1 MIEFLITGIVFGLT
15 AGLSPGPLMSLIIS
29 ETLQHGRNAGFKVAL
44 APIFTDVPILL
55 IAMFVLTK
63 ISNINA
69 ILGLISI
76 LGALFIAYLG
86 YESIIAKGIEVNA
99 EKTKTGSLKKAI
111 LTNFLNPHPY
121 IFFFSIG
128 GPLITKALQIGY
140 LPLAVFFLSF
150 IFCLVGSNLLIA
162 FLVNKS
168 RLFLT
173 SKVYIY
179 TIKLLGF
186 VLLIFA
192 FNFLME
198 GIKFLGYK
206 L

>member
-1 MIEFLITGIVFGLT
+1 
-15 AGLSPGPLMSLIIS
+15 MSLIIS

-86 YESIIAKGIEVNA
+86 YESIIAKGIEVNT
-99 EKTKTGSLKKAI
+99 EKTRPGSLKKAI

-128 GPLITKALQIGY
+128 GPLIAKALQIGY
-140 LPLAVFFLSF
+140 LPLAAFFLSF
-150 IFCLVGSNLLIA
+150 ILCLVGSNLSIA

-168 RLFLT
+168 RSFLT

-186 VLLIFA
+186 VLLVFA
-192 FNFLME
+192 FNFLVE
-198 GIKFLGYK
+198 GLKFLGYK

>member
-15 AGLSPGPLMSLIIS
+15 AGLSPGPLMTLVIS

-55 IAMFVLTK
+55 VAMFVLTQ
-63 ISNINA
+63 ISNVND
-69 ILGLISI
+69 ILGIISI
-76 LGALFIAYLG
+76 LGAIFIAYLG
-86 YESIIAKGIEVNA
+86 YESIITKGIELNLK
-99 EKTKTGSLKKAI
+99 KTHPSSLKKAN

-128 GPLITKALQIGY
+128 GPIIVKALQIGV
-140 LPLAVFFLSF
+140 LPLSVFFLSF
-150 IFCLVGSNLLIA
+150 IACLVGSKIVLA
-162 FLVNKS
+162 FFISKS
-168 RLFLT
+168 RLFLS
-173 SKVYIY
+173 SKVYVY
-179 TIKLLGF
+179 TIKLLGIM
-186 VLLIFA
+186 LLIFA

-198 GIKFLGYK
+198 GLRFLGYK